1 MGECDFKIAKEIAFD
16 CANMSEKGVE
26 KVGYIVNYADVIK
39 ASCNRSGNIISALA
53 LVSGARGYKII
64 VPEGT
69 PFNGTLIEAV
79 VGTYKTKWNKTVA
92 FVVLDS
98 GPTVSADIIDK
109 LANGKFMIVLEN
121 VYAGAD
127 AKNKFEVY
135 GFEQGLKLTAGIRDL
150 NSYDTDGG
158 WSVTLQEQNAPSSG
172 LFLFSTDENTTRA
185 LLKALETV
193 VPPQEEQ
200 QQGGGG

>member
-1 MGECDFKIAKEIAFD
+1 MPDCDFKIAKNIAFD

-26 KVGYIVNYADVIK
+26 KVGYIVNYADVLK
-39 ASCNRSGNIISALA
+39 NSCGRTGNLISSLSLA
-53 LVSGARGYKII
+53 SGARGYKVI

-92 FVVLDS
+92 FVILDS
-98 GPTVSADIIDK
+98 GPEVTQDIIDK
-109 LANGKFMIVLEN
+109 LANGKFVIVLEN

-127 AKNKFEVY
+127 SKNKFEVY
-135 GFEQGLKLTAGIRDL
+135 GLEQGLKMTAGTRDL
-150 NSYDTDGG
+150 YSDDIDGG

-172 LFLFSTDENTTRA
+172 IFLFSESESATRT
-185 LLKALETV
+185 LLAALETV
-193 VPPQEEQ
+193 VP
-200 QQGGGG
+200 GT

>member
-1 MGECDFKIAKEIAFD
+1 MPDCDFKIAKNIAFD

-26 KVGYIVNYADVIK
+26 KVGYIVNYADVLK
-39 ASCNRSGNIISALA
+39 NSCGRTGNLISSLSLA
-53 LVSGARGYKII
+53 SGARGYKVI

-92 FVVLDS
+92 FVILDS
-98 GPTVSADIIDK
+98 GPEVTQDIIDK
-109 LANGKFMIVLEN
+109 LANGKFVIVLEN

-127 AKNKFEVY
+127 SKNKFEVY
-135 GFEQGLKLTAGIRDL
+135 GFEQGLKMTAGTRDL
-150 NSYDTDGG
+150 YSDDIDGG

-172 LFLFSTDENTTRA
+172 IFLFSESESATRT
-185 LLKALETV
+185 LLTALETV
-193 VPPQEEQ
+193 VP
-200 QQGGGG
+200 GT

>member
-1 MGECDFKIAKEIAFD
+1 MPDCDFKIAKNIAFD

-26 KVGYIVNYADVIK
+26 KVGYIVNYADVLK
-39 ASCNRSGNIISALA
+39 NSCGRTGNLISSLSLA
-53 LVSGARGYKII
+53 SGARGYKVI

-92 FVVLDS
+92 FVILDS
-98 GPTVSADIIDK
+98 GPEVTQDIIDK
-109 LANGKFMIVLEN
+109 LANGKFVIVLEN

-127 AKNKFEVY
+127 SKNKFEVY
-135 GFEQGLKLTAGIRDL
+135 GFEQGLKMTAGTRDL
-150 NSYDTDGG
+150 YSDDIDGG

-172 LFLFSTDENTTRA
+172 IFLFSESESATRT
-185 LLKALETV
+185 LLAALETV
-193 VPPQEEQ
+193 VP
-200 QQGGGG
+200 GT

>member
-1 MGECDFKIAKEIAFD
+1 MGACDFKIAKSIEFD

-26 KVGYIVNYADVIK
+26 KIGYIMNYADVVK
-39 ASCNRSGNIISALA
+39 ASCNRTGNILAALA
-53 LVSGARGYKII
+53 LADGAHGYKII

-98 GPTVSADIIDK
+98 GPDVCKDIIDK
-109 LANGKFMIVLEN
+109 LANGKFVIVLEN
-121 VYAGAD
+121 VFAGTD
-127 AKNKFEVY
+127 SKNKFEVY
-135 GFEQGLKLTAGIRDL
+135 GFEQGLKMTAGTRDL
-150 NSYDTDGG
+150 NSDDTDGG

-172 LFLFSTDENTTRA
+172 IFLFDTDETTTRA
-185 LLKALETV
+185 LLTALETV
-193 VPPQEEQ
+193 TPAQN
-200 QQGGGG
+200 GGG